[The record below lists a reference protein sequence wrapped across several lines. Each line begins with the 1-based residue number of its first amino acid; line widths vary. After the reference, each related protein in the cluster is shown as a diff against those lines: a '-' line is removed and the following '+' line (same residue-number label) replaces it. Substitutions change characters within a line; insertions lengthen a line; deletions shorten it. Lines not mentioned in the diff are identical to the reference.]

1 MPAMMV
7 LQRAMEMVLEPKV
20 LPEGNGKIESI
31 GSLHPLRGLISLS
44 LKRYGM
50 EISKS

>member
-1 MPAMMV
+1 MTVLRLAMGT
-7 LQRAMEMVLEPKV
+7 VLEPKA

-31 GSLHPLRGLISLS
+31 GSRRPLRGLISLS

-50 EISKS
+50 EISRS